1 MMALVRMYRRLPESV
16 RARVWYHRVLP
27 DEIHIENITE
37 TFEKTFR
44 FLQKRPTVMMFLT
57 FSKHLPY
64 NLQVKKCYQKLLDA
78 LPNTVGLH
86 VHFCSDFNSPAGQ
99 LPPADI
105 LYEHME
111 WARYE
116 LDKLLMIQKGH
127 KHPYVR
133 EFCSGQWNYNL
144 QLIEMCKMFYLTR
157 IHMKTK
163 YINDFTAEWGWPS
176 GVELVPV
183 IHNIHDFDL

>member
-1 MMALVRMYRRLPESV
+1 MMSLLELYRKLPESV
-16 RARVWYHRVLP
+16 RAKIWDYRLRP
-27 DEIHIENITE
+27 GEIHIENITK
-37 TFEKTFR
+37 TFDKTFR
-44 FLQKRPTVMMFLT
+44 WLQKRPKVMMFLT
-57 FSKHLPY
+57 FSKFLPY
-64 NLQVKKCYQKLLDA
+64 NLKVKECYQILLDE

-86 VHFCSDFNSPAGQ
+86 IHFCSDFDSPAGQ
-99 LPPADI
+99 LPPIDI

-111 WARYE
+111 WARHA

-127 KHPYVR
+127 KHQYVR
-133 EFCSGQWNYNL
+133 DFCSGQWNYNL
-144 QLIEMCKMFYLTR
+144 QLIEACKMFYLTR

-163 YINDFTAEWGWPS
+163 YIADFTDQWGWPS